1 MVLGGGGSQLGV
13 AFAAVFL
20 VGGSELL
27 RELTFLK
34 SVFGENFD
42 PAQYRMLLVGLAMVA
57 MMNFR
62 PRGLVSTR
70 EPTIRL
76 RSAS

>member
-1 MVLGGGGSQLGV
+1 
-13 AFAAVFL
+13 
-20 VGGSELL
+20 L

-34 SVFGENFD
+34 AIFGENFD
-42 PAQYRMLLVGLAMVA
+42 PTQYRMLLVGLAMVA

-70 EPTIRL
+70 QPTITL
-76 RSAS
+76 GPETEARS